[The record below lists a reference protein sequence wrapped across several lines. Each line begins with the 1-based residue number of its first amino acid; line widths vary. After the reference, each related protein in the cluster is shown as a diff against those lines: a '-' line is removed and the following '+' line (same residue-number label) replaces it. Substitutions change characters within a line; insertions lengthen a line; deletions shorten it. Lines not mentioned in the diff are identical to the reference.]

1 MGRPPEM
8 SESEGGRREKRGRR
22 GQYKRT
28 TFTQRG
34 KQKQMQHANIQFHTI
49 LVRTP
54 LSRARGI
61 QRRYSPQEGAVHT
74 QVSHNRLTQHS
85 TDSNTRPLSASHWS
99 GVSRDTVFTNTPTT
113 QVCRLLLLTT
123 GLRWC
128 RITGRLLYL
137 HLLRGGTVEDVSPL
151 VGAKTTS
158 SHRLPVV
165 ALLGC
170 SGSGRG
176 RGGEGGSVTGKSLQV
191 RQLLDLINFG
201 VCVLN
206 CFKKKNEV
214 ELRHLSV
221 LVECLEECWHDN
233 SVVNRND
240 SSFLSL
246 SSHPLFATAYNDVIL
261 RSTLYSITICTTIV
275 YNAF

>member
-1 MGRPPEM
+1 
-8 SESEGGRREKRGRR
+8 
-22 GQYKRT
+22 
-28 TFTQRG
+28 
-34 KQKQMQHANIQFHTI
+34 MQHANIQFHTI

-191 RQLLDLINFG
+191 RQLLDLMNFG

-206 CFKKKNEV
+206 KNFTTGSPCSRCPRMVRGTQKQVVVALSEV
-214 ELRHLSV
+214 L
-221 LVECLEECWHDN
+221 HDHYFRLC
-233 SVVNRND
+233 V
-240 SSFLSL
+240 F
-246 SSHPLFATAYNDVIL
+246 
-261 RSTLYSITICTTIV
+261 
-275 YNAF
+275 